1 MLRERFSSLV
11 WLFAALTFAVS
22 IGFPNGYSVPI
33 GLLFLCSA
41 SLFWLKVK
49 WSDLNK
55 DDKCLFYILMAFGL
69 SMFAF
74 VYMDDGDIRHIDK
87 PSRFILVLPVLV
99 LLLQVND
106 RRNWLWYGIIVGA
119 FSAFLLAL
127 YERIV
132 LGYGRAEGWEHPIM
146 FGDTAMLLAMLNLA
160 GSTFFLSQKKYILLT
175 LSLLAALCGIGA
187 SVLSASR
194 GGWVALPSIGL
205 FILWQSRPLLN
216 KKMLSTVIITSL
228 AIIILI
234 IAIPKTGVQQR
245 ISQTM
250 DSLASYQNGENK
262 NTSLGLRFEMW
273 KASLHLFQ
281 DVPFFGAGTTGAKIE
296 KQKLADRNIVR
307 PEVAE
312 YSHAHNEFIN
322 ALALRGIVGFLF
334 LLAVYLYPM
343 RLFMKKMEAYKND
356 WTIKSYA
363 MAGAI
368 VPMCYIDFGLSQ
380 VMFSHNIGVM
390 MYVFPI
396 VYFWAAVRWAEKDKL
411 HSSS

>member
-22 IGFPNGYSVPI
+22 IGVPNGYNVPI
-33 GLLFLCSA
+33 ALLFLCSG
-41 SLFWLKVK
+41 SLFLLKAK

-69 SMFAF
+69 SMFVF
-74 VYMDDGDIRHIDK
+74 VYIDDWDVRHIDR

-106 RRNWLWYGIIVGA
+106 RRNWLWYGIAVGA
-119 FSAFLLAL
+119 FLAFLLAL
-127 YERIV
+127 YERII
-132 LGYGRAEGWEHPIM
+132 LGYGRAEGGEHPIM

-160 GSTFFLSQKKYILLT
+160 GAAFFLSQKKYVWLTLCLLT
-175 LSLLAALCGIGA
+175 ALCGIGA

-194 GGWVALPSIGL
+194 GGWVALPLIGF

-216 KKMLSTVIITSL
+216 KTMLTTVIIISL
-228 AIIILI
+228 AIIIFI

-250 DSLASYQNGENK
+250 DSLALYQSGKNK
-262 NTSLGLRFEMW
+262 NTSIGLRFEMW
-273 KASLHLFQ
+273 KAAWYLFEES
-281 DVPFFGAGTTGAKIE
+281 PLLGTGATGAKLK
-296 KQKLADRNIVR
+296 KQQLAEQGLVR

-312 YSHAHNEFIN
+312 FSHAHNEFIN
-322 ALALRGIVGFLF
+322 ALSLRGIVGFVF
-334 LLAVYLYPM
+334 LLAVYLIPL
-343 RLFMKKMEAYKND
+343 RLFMKKMKEYKDD

-363 MAGAI
+363 MAGAL
-368 VPMCYIDFGLSQ
+368 VPMCYMDFGLSQ

-411 HSSS
+411 RSDN